1 MGKQVRKVLILTGL
15 VSMTLFGG
23 AMNTYAASTGG
34 GPSQQTA
41 EAKPTTYNQQ
51 AVKALGNWE
60 QQGTTW
66 KFRCLDGS
74 YLANSWVE
82 SLSEA
87 SAFYYVDGTGA
98 MLINSKTPDGYS
110 VDANGLWRTQAVVAR
125 AGHKTETSNSSK
137 RTGLYVDENGES
149 QYDATDEEIAMVRA
163 YFQGVSKYDGIH

>member
-34 GPSQQTA
+34 GPSQTA

-51 AVKALGNWE
+51 AVKALGSWE
-60 QQGTTW
+60 QQGATW

-74 YLANSWVE
+74 YLTNSWVE

-110 VDANGLWRTQAVVAR
+110 VDANGLWRTQAVVAQ
-125 AGHKTETSNSSK
+125 AGHSSSGLSTENKSGSSNKSNDGWSAEQQK
-137 RTGLYVDENGES
+137 EFDRL
-149 QYDATDEEIAMVRA
+149 
-163 YFQGVSKYDGIH
+163 FQGVGDSRYNIN